1 MENFTQENT
10 KPLRTS
16 HRASEGHI
24 QGRTSMEERWL
35 KGQDTLDTNELTRLS
50 RAYRKANKA
59 YTVIGYAVVF
69 ASLLAIIAGIVLR
82 IYSVSGSAIKVSK
95 EIYYLLI
102 IGGLIFSCVGFV
114 LVNIV
119 DDRCIELEKGNFE
132 YILGKVTDKSSHNES
147 QKDMKMYVYVNNI
160 KGEILIP
167 KDFTNVQT
175 GIPYYLISFRDRYY
189 SLNKSELD

>member
-1 MENFTQENT
+1 MED
-10 KPLRTS
+10 K
-16 HRASEGHI
+16 
-24 QGRTSMEERWL
+24 WL
-35 KGQDTLDTNELTRLS
+35 NGESLNNSDLIRLS
-50 RAYRKANKA
+50 KAYRKANRA

-82 IYSVSGSAIKVSK
+82 IYSVSGSTVKVSK

-102 IGGLIFSCVGFV
+102 IGGFVFSCVGFV
-114 LVNIV
+114 LVNTV
-119 DDRCIELEKGNFE
+119 DDRCIELEKGDFE
-132 YILGKVTDKSSHNES
+132 YILGKVTDKSSHNEL
-147 QKDMKMYVYVNNI
+147 QKDTKMYVYVNNI